1 MATQPASSSPN
12 AKPLRL
18 LIVDDNP
25 HVRQDLRFL
34 LELSGAVDVIGEASN
49 GLEAI
54 ARAHDLLPDAL
65 LLDLEMPLM
74 DGYTAAREIKNR
86 QPGCRIIAFSVHSY
100 PQAREKARQAGVDEF
115 IEKGAS
121 LEAIL
126 NILTKPRN
134 AGLP

>member
-1 MATQPASSSPN
+1 MATLPVSSSPL
-12 AKPLRL
+12 AQPLRL

-34 LELSGAVDVIGEASN
+34 LELSGAVEVVGEAAN

-54 ARAHDLLPDAL
+54 ARVEESIPDAL
-65 LLDLEMPLM
+65 LLDLEMPLL
-74 DGYTAAREIKNR
+74 DGYAAAREIKAR

-100 PQAREKARQAGVDEF
+100 PLAREKARQAGVDDF

-126 NILTKPRN
+126 QILNKPGN
-134 AGLP
+134 AG